1 MFIKFVDI
9 DYFLC
14 NSYPCVL
21 FESLSHVINQESHVY
36 SWNLGKIY
44 FVHFLRFWNLLRF
57 IREILQFQKSEL
69 GRFIPNFLLKVDIQM
84 FLEWENNNRKLQII
98 SGKFQNN
105 GTFQNNAINDVKQFS
120 LSHVIIKLMVSVIND
135 VSMWH
140 RPCY

>member
-1 MFIKFVDI
+1 MWCRNYGVCLLSLLILIIF
-9 DYFLC
+9 
-14 NSYPCVL
+14 CVIL
-21 FESLSHVINQESHVY
+21 TLVY
-36 SWNLGKIY
+36 S
-44 FVHFLRFWNLLRF
+44 LRACHMWLTRNHMF
-57 IREILQFQKSEL
+57 IREIWGKFTSFIFWNFEISFVSF
-69 GRFIPNFLLKVDIQM
+69 GRFYNLKRVNSVDLSQISFLSQM

-98 SGKFQNN
+98 S